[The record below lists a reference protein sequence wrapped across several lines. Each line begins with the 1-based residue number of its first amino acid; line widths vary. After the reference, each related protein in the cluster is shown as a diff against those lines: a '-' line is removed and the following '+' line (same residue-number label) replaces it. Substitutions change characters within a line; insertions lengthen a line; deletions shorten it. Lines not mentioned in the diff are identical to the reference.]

1 MCLFACTYD
10 HCFFCFRTHFNYLM
24 GQLVAELFAK
34 FSLGLKLGKI
44 HNLMFQENSRIA
56 LEIWRMSVKLEFEL
70 SLFTNH

>member
-1 MCLFACTYD
+1 
-10 HCFFCFRTHFNYLM
+10 M